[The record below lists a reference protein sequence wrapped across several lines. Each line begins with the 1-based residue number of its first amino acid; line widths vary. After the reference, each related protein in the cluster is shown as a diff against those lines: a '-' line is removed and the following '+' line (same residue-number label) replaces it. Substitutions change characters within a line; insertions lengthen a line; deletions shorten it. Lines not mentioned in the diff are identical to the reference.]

1 MAKKKT
7 DKTRAAKASP
17 KTAKAPSEATS
28 KAAKAPAKAAKAPPR
43 ASKAGKA
50 TDAAG
55 PSKSELRKSTGIE
68 ALAALDE
75 SFAAPL
81 DCPVADLC
89 HESRELEAVVAQMG
103 EKLVAGSRLDAS
115 LCDALKPRRKL
126 LEGTEQDWLAHR
138 LSQSS
143 SDRKDAQK
151 KAEQLKKDLIAALR
165 YFLHTSPAV
174 QARVD
179 DIIPGTGLAD
189 LIDDLS
195 KLATLA
201 RENAA
206 SLRRADLPAD
216 AADQADLLAARLGDD
231 EAVRSIAAS
240 DEGHSLMDL
249 RNRAFWHLREAMD
262 EIRAAGRYVFRNDPA
277 RLPLF
282 RATGTRA
289 HRSQSGKKP
298 APTTPVAAPTGR

>member
-7 DKTRAAKASP
+7 DKTRAPSKAPRATEKAP
-17 KTAKAPSEATS
+17 KATAKAA
-28 KAAKAPAKAAKAPPR
+28 R
-43 ASKAGKA
+43 AGKA
-50 TDAAG
+50 LDAAS
-55 PSKSELRKSTGIE
+55 PAKSELRKAKGVE

-75 SFAAPL
+75 SFASPI

-103 EKLVAGSRLDAS
+103 EKIVAGSRLDAA
-115 LCDALKPRRKL
+115 LCEALKPRRKL

-165 YFLHTSPAV
+165 YFLHHDPAV

-231 EAVRSIAAS
+231 EAARSVVAS
-240 DEGHSLMDL
+240 DEGRNLMDL

-282 RATGTRA
+282 RATSTRA
-289 HRSQSGKKP
+289 HRSQSGKKDAP
-298 APTTPVAAPTGR
+298 ATPVATPKTP